1 MQFPYDPNYGDS
13 QSQSSHTAA
22 DHLVQE
28 VGVKVADQVF
38 FSTLIATSN
47 IITFVRH
54 GLS

>member
-13 QSQSSHTAA
+13 QSQSQSSRTAA

-38 FSTLIATSN
+38 FSTLIN
-47 IITFVRH
+47 CHV
-54 GLS
+54 